1 MKPGSGMVALVV
13 AWTLASA
20 APVASAEQ
28 EPAAPAITGA
38 TPVAWV
44 DGAPI
49 LLRDL
54 ETSLLRKEGTETLM
68 QLVSRQ
74 LESIPWSRLE
84 DDDVLVA
91 MGNWQV
97 PRILLVSELLAEA
110 GPKVRNELVNLSMVR
125 RALERHGIEITG
137 EVLYEELSR
146 QERVFRRKLEEK
158 DLPIVPFAS
167 YLEQKEG
174 VDLETYMAEAS
185 FRMAAGLHALV
196 LEKAIVAP
204 DAATEE
210 QLLRDHFA
218 RYPDRF
224 GDPAAV
230 RLAVIH
236 RPFDDSAPEAGGGG
250 EVAPAVKKQQRR
262 SVERLR
268 ADIIAENQL
277 DFARAWRF
285 WGRAYDPG
293 ANSGGQV
300 GWVDADGRPSVDGAR
315 PLPAAVMDE
324 IFAASE
330 AADLA
335 AGAVFLPVLEHA
347 DGLLLVRVL
356 DRREAAYPPFAAV
369 RDAVRRD
376 FIESD
381 IAHWTDQVRQMIRRE
396 TEVRFAGSGAE
407 PGWNEIVEARRK
419 AAARYR
425 EALGHEFRPGR

>member
-1 MKPGSGMVALVV
+1 M
-13 AWTLASA
+13 
-20 APVASAEQ
+20 APIASAEQ
-28 EPAAPAITGA
+28 EPEPPAITGT

-74 LESIPWSRLE
+74 LENIPWSRLG

-125 RALERHGIEITG
+125 HALERHGIEITG

-174 VDLETYMAEAS
+174 LDLEAYMAQAS

-196 LEKAIVAP
+196 LEKTIVAP
-204 DAATEE
+204 DAQAEE

-218 RYPDRF
+218 QHPDRF

-230 RLAVIH
+230 KLAVIH
-236 RPFDDSAPEAGGGG
+236 RPFDDSAPEAGGEGA
-250 EVAPAVKKQQRR
+250 VSPAVKERQRR

-268 ADIIAENQL
+268 ADIIADNQL

-315 PLPAAVMDE
+315 PLPASVMDE
-324 IFAASE
+324 IFAAATE
-330 AADLA
+330 ADLA
-335 AGAVFLPVLEHA
+335 AGGVFLPVLEHA

-356 DRREAAYPPFAAV
+356 ARRDADYPPFAAV

-381 IAHWTDQVRQMIRRE
+381 IAHWTDQMRQMIRRE
-396 TEVRFAGSGAE
+396 TE
-407 PGWNEIVEARRK
+407 
-419 AAARYR
+419 
-425 EALGHEFRPGR
+425 